1 MSRFRALRRLGAAV
15 LAVALALLT
24 AACQRD
30 ASRQAGVAAVVNGA
44 PILLADLEAR
54 HDLGRLGAPE
64 VDNPAVERLRAEYGA
79 VLADMIVAR
88 LVRQE
93 LHRLGRD
100 VTGAEVEDAAAKVR
114 ADYPGDAFE
123 RMLHEERIDPVRW
136 REVLA
141 DRLALEKFSREV
153 LRQNAR
159 VDVAEAAVYY
169 KEHIEAFTRPPRV
182 RLAEMRGRDTETA
195 KAAWNAFRKS
205 GQTASLQSL
214 DGITVREAVVPEANL
229 PLAWREAIK
238 GLKTGEASAPLGT
251 DKSVFLVLLERQP
264 AVVLDPA
271 QSYAQIEAALASR
284 KLDKAFAAWLAEAL
298 AGATITVNRQLVAPA
313 GTGTGPTVEEGPDG
327 RDRVREEALPG
338 AAAVAQ
344 VRQALDGKSVQP
356 PEAGP
361 GGPDRQEDRPAEDA
375 PPAIS
380 PAVLPPAVAEEVPA
394 DPVAAPPAG
403 VAASE
408 PEAAP
413 APAPEPTLPAANAPA
428 SVPMDHAFPVQGQ
441 HAPAPAADAPP
452 EPASSPSLAPGAP
465 SGEAGEKT
473 GEGAVEF
480 TAVKGSWILYT
491 VDAGQE
497 ERVYLKPG
505 QPHRIGFTGKLTVRL
520 GSPSEVTYRFKGRE
534 TTVAVGKKESR
545 ILEFP

>member
-64 VDNPAVERLRAEYGA
+64 ADNPAVERLRAEYGA

-141 DRLALEKFSREV
+141 DRLALEKFSSEV

-159 VDVAEAAVYY
+159 VDVAEAAAYY
-169 KEHIEAFTRPPRV
+169 KEHIEAFTRPSRV
-182 RLAEMRGRDTETA
+182 RLAEVRGRDAETA

-214 DGITVREAVVPEANL
+214 DGIAVREAVVPEANL
-229 PLAWREAIK
+229 PLAWREAVK
-238 GLKTGEASAPLGT
+238 GLKAGEASAPLGT
-251 DKSVFLVLLERQP
+251 DKGSFLVLLERQP

-271 QSYAQIEAALASR
+271 QSYAQIEAALAAR
-284 KLDKAFAAWLAEAL
+284 KRDKAFAAWLAEAL
-298 AGATITVNRQLVAPA
+298 AGATITVNRQLVATA
-313 GTGTGPTVEEGPDG
+313 GTGTDPAAEEGGPDG
-327 RDRVREEALPG
+327 RDRAREEALPG
-338 AAAVAQ
+338 TAAVAQ
-344 VRQALDGKSVQP
+344 VRQALDGKS
-356 PEAGP
+356 GLT
-361 GGPDRQEDRPAEDA
+361 PDRQEDPPAADA
-375 PPAIS
+375 P

-403 VAASE
+403 AAASE

-413 APAPEPTLPAANAPA
+413 APAPEPTLPAANAPV
-428 SVPMDHAFPVQGQ
+428 SVPTDHALPTQGQ
-441 HAPAPAADAPP
+441 HVPAPAADSPA
-452 EPASSPSLAPGAP
+452 EPASSPAAGAGAP
-465 SGEAGEKT
+465 AGGAGEKT

-505 QPHRIGFTGKLTVRL
+505 QPHRIGFSGKLTVRL
-520 GSPSEVTYRFKGRE
+520 GSPSEVTYRFKNRE